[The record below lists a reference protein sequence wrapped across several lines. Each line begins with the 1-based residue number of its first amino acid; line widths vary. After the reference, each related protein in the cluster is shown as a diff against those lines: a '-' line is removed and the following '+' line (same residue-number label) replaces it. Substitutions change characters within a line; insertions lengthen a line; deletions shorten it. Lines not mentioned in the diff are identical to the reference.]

1 MKLSSFNA
9 NSFLG
14 KVQSTTK
21 LVESSTPQLI
31 LASTK
36 DKFICNRALLGLM
49 GVGAGDRLALLD
61 RNIPT
66 PGADNEKFE
75 AFEERFLL
83 TVNTGD
89 PVRKGQLSK
98 RGEFSYSVVW
108 AAMLVNDPNKTE
120 IKAEELI
127 DMGLAETNG
136 KSIIGKQKIIMDV
149 ERLVIEDEDGEQI
162 DLFPVIAGADPQP
175 VYVFTKVKTVAHDP
189 SFNDDEDEDTE
200 E

>member
-1 MKLSSFNA
+1 MKLTSFNA

-21 LVESSTPQLI
+21 LVESSTPQLT

-36 DKFICNRALLGLM
+36 DKFICNRALMGLL
-49 GVGAGDRLALLD
+49 GVGPKDRLALLD

-66 PGADNEKFE
+66 PGQENELYDTI
-75 AFEERFLL
+75 EERFLL
-83 TVNTGD
+83 TVNTSD

-108 AAMLVNDPNKTE
+108 AAMLVNEPTKIE
-120 IKAEELI
+120 IKADELI

-136 KSIIGKQKIIMDV
+136 RTIIGKQKLVMDV
-149 ERLVIEDEDGEQI
+149 ERLVIEDEDGEEI

-175 VYVFTKVKTVAHDP
+175 VYVFTKVRTLDHTP
-189 SFNDDEDEDTE
+189 SFADDKDEKE
-200 E
+200 EE